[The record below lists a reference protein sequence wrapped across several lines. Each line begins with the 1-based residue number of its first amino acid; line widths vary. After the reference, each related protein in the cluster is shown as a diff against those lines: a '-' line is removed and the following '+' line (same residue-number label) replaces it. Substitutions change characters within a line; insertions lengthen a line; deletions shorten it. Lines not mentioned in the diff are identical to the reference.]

1 MIAVDDLDDL
11 RLADYRLV
19 AAPDELQRRG
29 LFVAEGRLVV
39 RRLID
44 TPRFRT
50 RSILL
55 TMAAWESMRDLLDVS
70 RADVP
75 VYVIPQEPMNRLVG
89 FNIHRGCL
97 ALADRP
103 RIPSLID
110 VELGPCRRI
119 LVFEGVNNPDNIGG
133 LFRNAAAFGVDL
145 VVLGPR
151 CGDPFYRKAIRT
163 SMGAALSVPIADAGG
178 WPAAIEQLR
187 AEGLQVIALTP
198 SPAAVPLTTISRA
211 EPRVALL
218 LGAEGE
224 GLSDEALSQADVRVR
239 VETSLAVDSLNVAT
253 AAAITLHYFHSG
265 VRRQQST
272 SPSPPAEDC

>member
-1 MIAVDDLDDL
+1 MIPIDDLDDV

-19 AAPDELQRRG
+19 ATPDELQRRG

-44 TPRFRT
+44 TPRFHT

-55 TMAAWESMRDLLDVS
+55 TMPAWESLRDALETR

-75 VYVIPQEPMNRLVG
+75 VYVVPQEQMNRLVG

-103 RIPSLID
+103 RIPSLVD
-110 VELGPCRRI
+110 VDLGPCHRI
-119 LVFEGVNNPDNIGG
+119 LVLEGVNNPDNIGG
-133 LFRNAAAFGVDL
+133 LFRNAAAFDVDL

-163 SMGAALSVPIADAGG
+163 SMGAALSVPIADAGDWG
-178 WPAAIEQLR
+178 AAIEQLR
-187 AEGLQVIALTP
+187 ADGLQVIALTP
-198 SPAAVPLTTISRA
+198 SPAAMPLTTIPA

-224 GLSDEALSQADVRVR
+224 GLSEEALSQAHVRVR
-239 VETSLAVDSLNVAT
+239 VETSVAVDSLNVAT
-253 AAAITLHYFHSG
+253 AAAIALHYFVVASG
-265 VRRQQST
+265 DGFSR
-272 SPSPPAEDC
+272 P

>member
-1 MIAVDDLDDL
+1 MIPVPDLNDP

-19 AAPDELQRRG
+19 AAPDELSRRG

-44 TPRFRT
+44 TARFHT

-55 TMAAWESMRDLLDVS
+55 TMAAWESMRDAVKGS
-70 RADVP
+70 RADVAI
-75 VYVIPQEPMNRLVG
+75 YVIPQEQMNALVG

-119 LVFEGVNNPDNIGG
+119 LVLEGVNNPDNIGG
-133 LFRNAAAFGVDL
+133 LFRNAAAFDVDL

-163 SMGAALSVPIADAGG
+163 SMGATLSVPIAAADD
-178 WPAAIEQLR
+178 WPAAIALLR
-187 AEGLQVIALTP
+187 TEGLHVIALTP
-198 SPAAVPLTTISRA
+198 SRTALPLTMTPPA

-224 GLSDEALSQADVRVR
+224 GLSGEALGQADVQVR
-239 VETSLAVDSLNVAT
+239 VETSVTVDSLNVAT
-253 AAAITLHYFHSG
+253 AAAIALHHFG
-265 VRRQQST
+265 VR
-272 SPSPPAEDC
+272 PVPP